1 MAVIT
6 ISRQFGAGG
15 RTLGTKLAKK
25 LKYQFID
32 DAVIQELAKKA
43 RVTPN
48 AVKDIE
54 RSGGT
59 MLSKFLASTLSK
71 DYMERLTG
79 DRIGYIDE
87 DIYVAKLKEVIT
99 EFAKKDNVVI
109 LGRGGQY
116 ILQDMENAFHV
127 ELIATKKDR
136 ISFMQ
141 QHYNYSDYKALQAV
155 RDGEKRRKNLYAKLK
170 KKDYDRPDLYHV
182 VINTSRISIDQ
193 AVDTIY
199 HLIKK

>member
-15 RTLGTKLAKK
+15 RTLGIRLAKK
-25 LKYQFID
+25 LKYQFLD
-32 DAVIQELAKKA
+32 DAVIQELSKRA
-43 RVTPN
+43 RVTTN

-59 MLSKFLASTLSK
+59 MFSKIISSMLSK

-99 EFAKKDNVVI
+99 EFARMDNVVI

-127 ELIATKKDR
+127 ELIANKKDR
-136 ISFMQ
+136 IKFMQ
-141 QHYNYSDYKALQAV
+141 QHYKYSDYKALQAV
-155 RDGEKRRKNLYAKLK
+155 RDGEKRRKALYAKLK
-170 KKDYDRPDLYHV
+170 KKDYEHPDLYHV
-182 VINTSRISIDQ
+182 VINTSRVSIDQ
-193 AVDTIY
+193 AVDIISN
-199 HLIKK
+199 LVKK